1 VSETNSVSPLRQRM
15 IEDMT
20 ARKLTPH
27 TQRSHIQSCKR
38 FAAWL
43 KRSPDT
49 ATPDEVRRFQL
60 YLIESGASICN
71 RNRIMTG
78 VRFLFRVTLRRH
90 DLAAE
95 VWHLKEPQKLPPVL
109 SPEEVKRILAMATSL
124 KAHVMLTISYGCGL
138 RAGEVVR
145 LRVRDIDS
153 AQMIIRVVQSKG
165 RKDRYVMLPPQVLG
179 LLRQWWKARPTWYDI
194 GVEPEQRWLFPGRN
208 RHQPLTTRQF
218 SRLFKEAVKAA
229 GLRKT
234 LSLHSLRHSFAT
246 HLLERG
252 KDTRLIAALLGHDKP
267 ETTARYTRVAIG
279 MIAKIESPLEG
290 LNAPH
295 RRRSKRKTKKP
306 PAQ

>member
-1 VSETNSVSPLRQRM
+1 M
-15 IEDMT
+15 IEDMA
-20 ARKLTPH
+20 ARKLNPH

-109 SPEEVKRILAMATSL
+109 SPEEVKRILSMATSL
-124 KAHVMLTISYGCGL
+124 KARVMLTISYGCGL

-145 LRVRDIDS
+145 LRACDIDS
-153 AQMIIRVVQSKG
+153 TQMIIRVVQSKG
-165 RKDRYVMLPPQVLG
+165 RKDRHVMLPPEVLD
-179 LLRQWWKARPTWYDI
+179 LLRQWWKVRPRWYDI
-194 GVEPEQRWLFPGRN
+194 GVEPEQRWLFPGRS

-218 SRLFKEAVKAA
+218 SRLFKEAAKAA

-252 KDTRLIAALLGHDKP
+252 KDIRVIAALLGHAKP
-267 ETTARYTRVAIG
+267 ETTSRYTHVAIG
-279 MIAKIESPLEG
+279 MISKIESPLAG
-290 LNAPH
+290 LNAP
-295 RRRSKRKTKKP
+295 RRRRAKRDTEKP
-306 PAQ
+306 QKLPAP